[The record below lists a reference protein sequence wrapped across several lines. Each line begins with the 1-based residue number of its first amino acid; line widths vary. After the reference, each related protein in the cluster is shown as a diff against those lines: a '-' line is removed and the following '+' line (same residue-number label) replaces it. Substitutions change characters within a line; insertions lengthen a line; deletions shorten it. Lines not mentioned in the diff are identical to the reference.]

1 MRRRDQTVCSVLPA
15 VLDIER
21 VEDGFGMKNASD
33 EANAATARMQE
44 RWKIIANNSHHFDLC
59 SPRARRVCGDSLLCD
74 ATPRS
79 VDVGQHM

>member
-15 VLDIER
+15 VLDVER

-44 RWKIIANNSHHFDLC
+44 RWKIIANNGTTSIFALLELD
-59 SPRARRVCGDSLLCD
+59 VSL
-74 ATPRS
+74 
-79 VDVGQHM
+79 